1 MANNDLLVEE
11 IKKLKKVKIN
21 ADPARPT
28 HSYIGYI
35 LHEDRKFLK
44 IHEGLMQSLTKGVK
58 SIGAGYRKLQ
68 RGADKLKQF
77 SSGDIGVLQDIG
89 SENTTY
95 SERQVSSIGV
105 NPSQILRLK
114 TGVLPYVTVTD
125 NLGVQFIVS
134 FKDNRFLLV
143 REEDYKV
150 G

>member
-1 MANNDLLVEE
+1 MKLNGLLEDE
-11 IKKLKKVKIN
+11 IKKLKKIKIN
-21 ADPARPT
+21 ADPAKPT

-44 IHEGLMQSLTKGVK
+44 MHEGLMQSLTKGVR

-77 SSGDIGVLQDIG
+77 SSGDFGVLQDAG
-89 SENTTY
+89 SNNTTY

-125 NLGVQFIVS
+125 NLGAEFIVT
-134 FKDNRFLLV
+134 FKNNKFLLK
-143 REEDYKV
+143 RI
-150 G
+150 